1 MLNNITGAKDIKF
14 VISAGWKTQKTQPHD
29 VHLKTKKD
37 YSLSA
42 D

>member
-1 MLNNITGAKDIKF
+1 MLNDITGSQDIKF
-14 VISAGWKTQKTQPHD
+14 VISAGWKTQKTSPND
-29 VHLKTKKD
+29 VHLKTNKD